1 MDELTAFSLRIPK
14 SLAANIAK
22 TAKQLGISKSEYA
35 RRALEEFYEH
45 LMQERM
51 AKLSKKLATQ
61 SLEAARSMD
70 TSATDGLS

>member
-14 SLAANIAK
+14 SLAVNIAK

-35 RRALEEFYEH
+35 RRALEEFYER
-45 LMQERM
+45 LMQERT
-51 AKLSKKLATQ
+51 AKLSKKLAAQ

-70 TSATDGLS
+70 NGANDGLS

>member
-35 RRALEEFYEH
+35 RRALEEFYEQ
-45 LMQERM
+45 LMQDRM
-51 AKLSKKLATQ
+51 AKLSKKLAAH
-61 SLEAARSMD
+61 SLEVARSMD
-70 TSATDGLS
+70 TSTADGL